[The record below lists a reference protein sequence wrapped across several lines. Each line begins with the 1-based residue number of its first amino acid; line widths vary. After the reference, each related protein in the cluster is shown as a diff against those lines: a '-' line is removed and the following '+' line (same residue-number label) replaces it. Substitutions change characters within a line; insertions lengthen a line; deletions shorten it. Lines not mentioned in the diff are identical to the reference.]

1 MEREIK
7 IESGNGE
14 IRYWW
19 VSLLVGLLSVAVG
32 IWCIATPEESLMALT
47 SLFICVLIAAG
58 ICNVAFAALND
69 RHSTEWG
76 WTLTRGILELLLG
89 IWLLALPL
97 PVVAETLADRV
108 LGIVLCRHRNR
119 RSVRTAAVRCPRL
132 GMVARMQHPVPD
144 IIIRL
149 PGDTGLRRFFHR
161 PLCRP
166 VLPLLRNIPDCIRL
180 YPAPPG
186 PRMTK
191 LTEFRM

>member
-97 PVVAETLADRV
+97 PVVAETLVV
-108 LGIVLCRHRNR
+108 LIGFWVLFYAVIGI
-119 RSVRTAAVRCPRL
+119 
-132 GMVARMQHPVPD
+132 
-144 IIIRL
+144 
-149 PGDTGLRRFFHR
+149 GDLS
-161 PLCRP
+161 L
-166 VLPLLRNIPDCIRL
+166 
-180 YPAPPG
+180 
-186 PRMTK
+186 
-191 LTEFRM
+191 